1 METVRRGRESRS
13 RGEEMDLLI
22 LKVDQLLILKM
33 DQVAVFAWFA
43 MRGGINMFL
52 LFTPLPFSSS
62 PLLYFR
68 QHLPPNNGASDSV
81 KFEKVCR

>member
-22 LKVDQLLILKM
+22 LKM
-33 DQVAVFAWFA
+33 DQVTVFAWFA

-52 LFTPLPFSSS
+52 LFLFTPLSFSSS